1 MCRRWRYYRSSVSCP
16 ETPWHVEV
24 DWESNRQPFGSYT
37 TALPTEPQPFK
48 KKTALLS
55 QDEAN
60 QVRDNKRKHLHHKGW
75 VLHSCLKN
83 LRLFLSPQR
92 NSLKWCSKPWTKNKS
107 LTKLKTSWC
116 LKKHKYKLSSEEDWF
131 SRGRFV
137 HFVRAQN
144 VLLLQITLKDKMW
157 CSVFFSWQ
165 LPHRLFHLLRRINNI
180 YQIKVFSL

>member
-92 NSLKWCSKPWTKNKS
+92 NSLKWCSKPWTTWTNHWQNSRLPDALKNISTNSALRRIDFPEEDLSILYEHKMFYCSKS
-107 LTKLKTSWC
+107 LWKTRC
-116 LKKHKYKLSSEEDWF
+116 
-131 SRGRFV
+131 GV
-137 HFVRAQN
+137 
-144 VLLLQITLKDKMW
+144 
-157 CSVFFSWQ
+157 VFFS
-165 LPHRLFHLLRRINNI
+165 PGS
-180 YQIKVFSL
+180 SLTVCSICCAG